1 MYNNVLENV
10 DNYKCLGV
18 IVDKEL
24 KWHDQ
29 VNNVM
34 RKVFG
39 KLALLRRLKVFLDA
53 STLNTI
59 YKVFVQLHFD
69 YCSLAWYGVTITI
82 CVNWMYYK
90 RDVLD

>member
-1 MYNNVLENV
+1 MLVGISARLRNVDNDDFHVKVYDNVLENV
-10 DNYKCLGV
+10 DNYKSLGV

-39 KLALLRRLKVFLDA
+39 KLALLHRLKVYLDP
-53 STLNTI
+53 STLKHWFNRI
-59 YKVFVQLHFD
+59 LIIV
-69 YCSLAWYGVTITI
+69 A
-82 CVNWMYYK
+82 
-90 RDVLD
+90 